1 MSRSSDL
8 RTWGAEPDALPLM
21 ARNVGSRYVAIVVD
35 AVIGLVLLP
44 MNVAHLGPAAYGL
57 WSLGASVSMYFTMLD
72 FGYGGSLTKF
82 VAQYRAWRDRSA
94 LNEIMSTMFVVRM
107 TVGLIMFAG
116 IAVASSQVHRLFSLA
131 PEQVADARQVLLIIG
146 FYVSVRSAIGI
157 FGSVVYGFQRY
168 YLNNVVSIASSVA
181 AAIANVAAIQYG
193 YGVVGLV
200 AATTF
205 VRVVA
210 LAGFA
215 LTAYRV
221 YPGLVVSPWL
231 FRRAR
236 MKEITGF
243 SVYILVLDWSR
254 KLNFST
260 DAIVIGA
267 FLGTTPVAF
276 WTVAHRLAHLAQQLT
291 GQLSVALFPIVVDSD
306 AAQRDDRLRRV
317 LLQGTRMSLAMA
329 VPVCIGLGM
338 VAEPVITAWAG
349 NRFSESALITQILLG
364 VVLVRIGDSSAA
376 LILKGAGRHRLLAFT
391 NAGTAIVNL
400 LLSLVAVKTFGL
412 PGVAMSTLAP
422 VACSAAFVLFP
433 AACRRV
439 GVSLATAFH
448 ESVWPALWPGLV
460 MAGAIWAARPLA
472 GTHLLQLAMF
482 LVLAGLLYLGLFLAV
497 AITKSERA
505 YYWSTLKALMSR
517 RRRMPAAA

>member
-1 MSRSSDL
+1 
-8 RTWGAEPDALPLM
+8 M

-35 AVIGLVLLP
+35 ALIGLVLLP

-57 WSLGASVSMYFTMLD
+57 WSLGASITMYFTMLD

-82 VAQYRAWRDRSA
+82 VAQYRALRNRSA
-94 LNEIMSTMFVVRM
+94 LNEIMSTMFVVRT
-107 TVGLIMFAG
+107 TVALVIFTG
-116 IAVASSQVHRLFSLA
+116 IAIAASQVHRLFSLS
-131 PEQVADARQVLLIIG
+131 PDQVDDARRVLLIIG
-146 FYVSVRSAIGI
+146 LYVSCRSAIGI

-168 YLNNVVSIASSVA
+168 YLNNVVSITSSVA
-181 AAIANVAAIQYG
+181 VAIANVAAIHYD

-200 AATTF
+200 AATTM
-205 VRVVA
+205 VRVVG
-210 LAGFA
+210 LSGFA
-215 LTAYRV
+215 VTAYRV
-221 YPGLVVSPWL
+221 YPGLVVSPRL
-231 FRRAR
+231 FRRKR
-236 MKEITGF
+236 MREITGF

-254 KLNFST
+254 RLNFST

-267 FLGTTPVAF
+267 FLGTAPVAF
-276 WTVAHRLAHLAQQLT
+276 WTVAQRLAHVAQQLT
-291 GQLSVALFPIVVDSD
+291 GQLSVALWPIVVDSD

-329 VPVCIGLGM
+329 VPVCVGLGM
-338 VAEPVITAWAG
+338 VAEPVVRAWAG

-376 LILKGAGRHRLLAFT
+376 LILKGAGGHRLLAFT

-400 LLSLVAVKTFGL
+400 LLSLMAVKTWGL
-412 PGVAMSTLAP
+412 PGVAMSTLVP
-422 VACSAAFVLFP
+422 VACAAGFVLFP

-439 GVSLATAFH
+439 GISLATAFR
-448 ESVWPALWPGLV
+448 ESVWPTLWPGLV
-460 MAGAIWAARPLA
+460 MAAAIWAARPLA

-482 LVLAGLLYLGLFLAV
+482 LVLAGLLYQLLFLAV
-497 AITKSERA
+497 AITKTERE
-505 YYWSTLKALMSR
+505 YYWATAKLMMSR